1 MELQPTHTC
10 FDDALDWIDLMV
22 KANRMRQEEWV
33 LIHALCEFEGERYA
47 HAWCERDG
55 AWVVTRY
62 VINGVATYVEVRRE
76 EHYQI
81 FNPVMVRNYTVNA
94 AAQQNL
100 IHGHYGPWDS
110 EIRKHCHGGRRIIGA
125 TKVQVH

>member
-1 MELQPTHTC
+1 
-10 FDDALDWIDLMV
+10 
-22 KANRMRQEEWV
+22 

-55 AWVVTRY
+55 AWVVSRY
-62 VINGVATYVEVRRE
+62 VIDGVATYVETRRD

-81 FNPVMVRNYTVNA
+81 FKPVLVRSYTPSQAASVNFMT
-94 AAQQNL
+94 
-100 IHGHYGPWDS
+100 GHFGPWDE